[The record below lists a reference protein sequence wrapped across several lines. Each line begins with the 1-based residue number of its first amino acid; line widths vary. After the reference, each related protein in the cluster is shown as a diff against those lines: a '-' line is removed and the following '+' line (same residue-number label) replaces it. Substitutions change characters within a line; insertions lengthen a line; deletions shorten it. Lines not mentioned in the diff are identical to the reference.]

1 MRGSIDHSRRNRV
14 CDALALVKECGAW
27 RTQIQEHGK
36 RALSSRHY
44 AFFICCILRAAPIG
58 RLIEDMAR
66 ADHHPSSGIPVVA
79 IVIGCALVFAAL
91 VLAVRQ
97 VRIDTPASPHA
108 QSLLKL
114 DSALGATVE
123 PLDAR
128 AARVLG
134 GGSRVDEMVV
144 TSVAAGGR
152 ASAAGLRVGDV
163 VEQVDGE
170 DAANLDAAIDA
181 VSTDPTQIVVNRH
194 GTHVMLKV
202 PAPAASRV

>member
-1 MRGSIDHSRRNRV
+1 
-14 CDALALVKECGAW
+14 
-27 RTQIQEHGK
+27 
-36 RALSSRHY
+36 
-44 AFFICCILRAAPIG
+44 
-58 RLIEDMAR
+58 MAR
-66 ADHHPSSGIPVVA
+66 ADHHPQSGNMVLAMFIAGVLLFGVLVVA
-79 IVIGCALVFAAL
+79 A
-91 VLAVRQ
+91 RQ

-114 DSALGATVE
+114 DSTLGATLE

-163 VEQVDGE
+163 VEKVDGK
-170 DAANLDAAIDA
+170 DPANLDAAIDA

-194 GTHVMLKV
+194 GSRVMLNV
-202 PAPAASRV
+202 PAPGQILNH

>member
-1 MRGSIDHSRRNRV
+1 
-14 CDALALVKECGAW
+14 
-27 RTQIQEHGK
+27 
-36 RALSSRHY
+36 
-44 AFFICCILRAAPIG
+44 
-58 RLIEDMAR
+58 MAR
-66 ADHHPSSGIPVVA
+66 ADHPPQSGNMVLAMFIAGVLLFGV
-79 IVIGCALVFAAL
+79 L
-91 VLAVRQ
+91 VLAARQ

-114 DSALGATVE
+114 DSALGATLE

-163 VEQVDGE
+163 VEQVDGK
-170 DAANLDAAIDA
+170 DPANLDAAIDA
-181 VSTDPTQIVVNRH
+181 VSTDPTEIVVNRH
-194 GTHVMLKV
+194 GSRVMLNV
-202 PAPAASRV
+202 PAPGSISQH